1 MCDSLKRRKES
12 GEREANSILLR
23 PATRRVSVASVS
35 LVTSGQ

>member
-23 PATRRVSVASVS
+23 PATLSVLSS
-35 LVTSGQ
+35 IS